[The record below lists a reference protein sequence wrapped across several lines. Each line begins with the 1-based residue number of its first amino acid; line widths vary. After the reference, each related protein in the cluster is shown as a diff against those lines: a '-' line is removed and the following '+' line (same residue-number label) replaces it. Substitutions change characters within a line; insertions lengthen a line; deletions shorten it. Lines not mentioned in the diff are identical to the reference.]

1 MITIPAQLESIATRI
16 VLSLRVAFGTQ
27 ELPPSVA
34 GDLFSMQNRYCYLS
48 IKAEPFRD
56 EEIKAISQLEANSDD
71 GFKSPSQRMRGVLFR
86 LFEQN
91 NEGYKTFTL
100 YYDSKMEQFINHL
113 KAKIL

>member
-1 MITIPAQLESIATRI
+1 MITIPAQLESISTRKDGTM
-16 VLSLRVAFGTQ
+16 RVAFGTQ

-34 GDLFSMQNRYCYLS
+34 GDLFSMQNKICYLC
-48 IKAEPFRD
+48 IKPEPFRN
-56 EEIKAISQLEANSDD
+56 EELKLISELEASDD
-71 GFKSPSQRMRGVLFR
+71 NFKSPSQRMRGVLFR

-113 KAKIL
+113 KSKIL